1 MIKNSLIMYQKN
13 FFFLFSYA
21 YENVKLLM
29 WKLIYTQ
36 ILGDDT
42 QKMSFLDIEV
52 ESLRVEKTTLR
63 CEILFCV
70 GGKWILAVFVSSLS
84 RDGKLE
90 AFILAKRAHL
100 SLSVYCCICKR

>member
-1 MIKNSLIMYQKN
+1 
-13 FFFLFSYA
+13 
-21 YENVKLLM
+21 M
-29 WKLIYTQ
+29 WKLIYTE

-52 ESLRVEKTTLR
+52 EALRVEKKTTLR
-63 CEILFCV
+63 FEILFCV

-100 SLSVYCCICKR
+100 SLSVSCCICKL